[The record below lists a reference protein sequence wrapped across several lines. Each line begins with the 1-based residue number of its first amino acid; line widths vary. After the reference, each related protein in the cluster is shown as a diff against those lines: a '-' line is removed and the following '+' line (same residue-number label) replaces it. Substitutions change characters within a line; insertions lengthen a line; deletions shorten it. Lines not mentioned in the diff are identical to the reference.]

1 MTVVRDRRPAVDEV
15 ALVVW
20 VEHGGVDVV
29 AGEGTDRLYVDR
41 HACLD
46 GMAQQRCGLERH
58 ATSQPRRGVR
68 VAAVVDADAALPPP

>member
-29 AGEGTDRLYVDR
+29 AGEGTDRLYVNNTPR
-41 HACLD
+41 LD
-46 GMAQQRCGLERH
+46 GMAQQRCGRARAARH
-58 ATSQPRRGVR
+58 LAAT
-68 VAAVVDADAALPPP
+68 